1 MSLTPDQQETFQRDG
16 VVALEGFTDP
26 AACDRLMARALE
38 IVEGFTP
45 EEISV
50 FLAHDGSLN
59 KDEYFLTSGD
69 KIRCFFEEE
78 AFDDKGALKQDLA
91 LSINKIGHAMHDL
104 DDVFDDFS
112 RARNVCDLVASLP
125 FEDPRA
131 LQSMYIFKQPHIGG
145 EVTYHQDATYLYTEP
160 SSVIGLWWA
169 LEDAT
174 IENGCLWAWR
184 GGHHEAVR
192 SRFIRNPDN
201 TVRYDVIDDT
211 PWPEDKFVP
220 LEVPKGTLMMF
231 TGTLPHGSA
240 PNRSDHSRHAY
251 TLHIIDG
258 AKPYSANNWLQR
270 DPALPLRGFKEQG
283 SLG

>member
-1 MSLTPDQQETFQRDG
+1 MSLTSGQQETLRRDG
-16 VVALEGFTDP
+16 IVVLEGFTEP
-26 AACDRLMARALE
+26 AACEHLTARARE
-38 IVEGFTP
+38 IVNEFTP

-59 KDEYFLTSGD
+59 KDDYFLSSGD

-78 AFDDKGALKQDLA
+78 AFDETGALKQDLE

-104 DDVFDDFS
+104 DDVFDKFS
-112 RARNVCDLVASLP
+112 RADNVCNLVASLP
-125 FEDPRA
+125 LEDPRA

-169 LEDAT
+169 LEDTT
-174 IENGCLWAWR
+174 IENGCLWAWP
-184 GGHHEAVR
+184 GGHREAVR
-192 SRFIRNPDN
+192 SRFIRNADN
-201 TVRYDVIDDT
+201 TVSCDVLDDT

-220 LEVPKGTLMMF
+220 LEVPKGTLVVF
-231 TGTLPHGSA
+231 GGNLPHGSG

-251 TLHIIDG
+251 SLHVIDG
-258 AKPYSANNWLQR
+258 TKPYPATNWLQR
-270 DPALPLRGFKEQG
+270 DPSLPLRGFKY
-283 SLG
+283 

>member
-1 MSLTPDQQETFQRDG
+1 MSLTPAQQETFERDG
-16 VVALEGFTDP
+16 VVVLEGFTDP
-26 AACDRLMARALE
+26 AACDGLMARARE
-38 IVEGFTP
+38 IVDGFTP
-45 EEISV
+45 EEVSV

-59 KDEYFLTSGD
+59 KDDYFLSSGD

-78 AFDDKGALKQDLA
+78 AFDDIGALKQDLA

-104 DDVFDDFS
+104 DDVFDSFS
-112 RARNVCDLVASLP
+112 RAGNVCDLVASLP

-160 SSVIGLWWA
+160 SSVIGMWWA

-174 IENGCLWAWR
+174 IENGCLWAWP

-192 SRFIRNPDN
+192 SRFIRNPDD

-211 PWPEDKFVP
+211 PWPADKFVP
-220 LEVPKGTLMMF
+220 LEVPKGTLVVF
-231 TGTLPHGSA
+231 GGNLPHGSA

-251 TLHIIDG
+251 TLHLIDG
-258 AKPYSANNWLQR
+258 ANPYPATNWLQR
-270 DPALPLRGFKEQG
+270 DPALPLRGFK
-283 SLG
+283 

>member
-1 MSLTPDQQETFQRDG
+1 MSLTSGQQETFRRDG
-16 VVALEGFTDP
+16 IVVLEGFTEP
-26 AACDRLMARALE
+26 AACERLMARARE
-38 IVEGFTP
+38 IVDGFTP

-50 FLAHDGSLN
+50 FRAHDGSLN
-59 KDEYFLTSGD
+59 KDDYFLASGD

-78 AFDDKGALKQDLA
+78 AFDDKGALKQNLA

-104 DDVFDDFS
+104 DDVFDKFS
-112 RARNVCDLVASLP
+112 RADNVGDLVSSLP

-131 LQSMYIFKQPHIGG
+131 LQSMYIFKQPRIGG

-174 IENGCLWAWR
+174 VENGCLWAWP
-184 GGHHEAVR
+184 GGHREKVR

-201 TVRYDVIDDT
+201 TVRYDVLDDT

-220 LEVPKGTLMMF
+220 LEVPKGTLVVL
-231 TGTLPHGSA
+231 GGNLPHGSA

-251 TLHIIDG
+251 SLHVIDG
-258 AKPYSANNWLQR
+258 AKPYPAANWLQR
-270 DPALPLRGFKEQG
+270 DPALPLQGFK
-283 SLG
+283 

>member
-1 MSLTPDQQETFQRDG
+1 MSLTPAQQETFQRDG
-16 VVALEGFTDP
+16 VVVLEGFTDP
-26 AACDRLMARALE
+26 AACDGLMARARE
-38 IVEGFTP
+38 IVDGFTP
-45 EEISV
+45 EEVSV

-59 KDEYFLTSGD
+59 KDDYFLSSGD

-104 DDVFDDFS
+104 DDVFDSFS
-112 RARNVCDLVASLP
+112 RADNVCDLVASLP

-160 SSVIGLWWA
+160 SSVIGMWWA

-174 IENGCLWAWR
+174 IENGCLWAWP

-192 SRFIRNPDN
+192 SRFIRNPDD
-201 TVRYDVIDDT
+201 TVRYDVFDDT
-211 PWPEDKFVP
+211 PWPADKFVP
-220 LEVPKGTLMMF
+220 LEVPKGTLVVF
-231 TGTLPHGSA
+231 GGNLPHGSA

-251 TLHIIDG
+251 TLHLIDG
-258 AKPYSANNWLQR
+258 ANPYPATNWLQR
-270 DPALPLRGFKEQG
+270 DPALPLRGFK
-283 SLG
+283 

>member
-1 MSLTPDQQETFQRDG
+1 MSLTSGQQETLRRDG
-16 VVALEGFTDP
+16 IVVLEGFTEP
-26 AACDRLMARALE
+26 AACEQLTVRARE
-38 IVEGFTP
+38 IVNEFTP

-59 KDEYFLTSGD
+59 KDDYFLSSGD

-78 AFDDKGALKQDLA
+78 AFDDTGALKQDLE

-104 DDVFDDFS
+104 DDVFDKFS
-112 RARNVCDLVASLP
+112 RADNVCNLVASLP
-125 FEDPRA
+125 LEDPRA

-169 LEDAT
+169 LEDTT
-174 IENGCLWAWR
+174 IENGCLWAWP
-184 GGHHEAVR
+184 GGHREAVR
-192 SRFIRNPDN
+192 SRFIRNADN
-201 TVRYDVIDDT
+201 TVSYALLNDT

-220 LEVPKGTLMMF
+220 LEVPKGTLLLF
-231 TGTLPHGSA
+231 GGNLPHGSH

-251 TLHIIDG
+251 SLHVIDG
-258 AKPYSANNWLQR
+258 TKPYPATNWLQR
-270 DPALPLRGFKEQG
+270 DPALPLRGFK
-283 SLG
+283 